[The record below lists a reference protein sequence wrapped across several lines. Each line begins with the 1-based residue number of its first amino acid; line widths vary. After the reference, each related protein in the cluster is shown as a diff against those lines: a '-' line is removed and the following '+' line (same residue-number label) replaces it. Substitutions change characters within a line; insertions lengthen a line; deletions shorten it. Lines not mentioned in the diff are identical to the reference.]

1 MLEEIIKDVESW
13 RDALAEMHIDPTSR
27 LSPAA
32 MARKKAAAEDGRI
45 RDYLHRRMQ
54 YAVEVA
60 ETSKCPMVQFMREIA
75 VSAWNEYARSAW
87 KKETGDPSY
96 GKEYGDT
103 YHGPR
108 FSRRR
113 NLSHYDNRRDC
124 VIVDRYY
131 LGIYPME

>member
-1 MLEEIIKDVESW
+1 MPDETEDQDW
-13 RDALAEMHIDPTSR
+13 RDLLAEVRVDSGRR
-27 LSPAA
+27 LSPAVIEK
-32 MARKKAAAEDGRI
+32 RKAAAEEGRI

-60 ETSKCPMVQFMREIA
+60 EVSKCPMVQLMREIA

-87 KKETGDPSY
+87 KKEAGDPSY

-103 YHGPR
+103 YRGPR

-113 NLSHYDNRRDC
+113 SLSHYDNRRDR